1 VEALK
6 TFEQKIAHAIDKIK
20 ALKEENN
27 NLVKEIADL
36 ENSLRLKDQEIER
49 LVAERGSIR
58 DQVED
63 LLKELETIELK

>member
-1 VEALK
+1 MEALK

-27 NLVKEIADL
+27 NLMKEIADL
-36 ENSLRLKDQEIER
+36 ENSLRLKDQEMER

-58 DQVED
+58 DQIED